1 MRVIIF
7 RHGPAGKR
15 SIADW
20 PDDAMR
26 PLTDRGEQRTRVAAF
41 GLSRLLP
48 RVDRIATSPL
58 TRAMQTASILK
69 EVYEKAEVEMVT
81 ALRPGL
87 PARRVIEYLEAN
99 AKLDALILV
108 GHQPDLGQIAALLAL
123 GGPQGLEIKKA
134 GACSIV
140 FDGEPKPGSGT
151 LEWLLP
157 PKVLRRLRRKNRV

>member
-1 MRVIIF
+1 
-7 RHGPAGKR
+7 
-15 SIADW
+15 
-20 PDDAMR
+20 
-26 PLTDRGEQRTRVAAF
+26 
-41 GLSRLLP
+41 
-48 RVDRIATSPL
+48 
-58 TRAMQTASILK
+58 
-69 EVYEKAEVEMVT
+69 MVT

-123 GGPQGLEIKKA
+123 GGPQGLEIRRRA
-134 GACSIV
+134 PARSCV
-140 FDGEPKPGSGT
+140 DGEPKPGSGT